1 MCHRVVCPDCG
12 KFTWEGCGLHIAQ
25 ALAGLSLEQI
35 CACDDDKDS
44 EHSWAT
50 ILNPSSPSRPVPRYP
65 LPYSA
70 ASSSSPSSSSSNI
83 KSSLP
88 TTSSFSIT
96 APNPVASGPTCHD
109 TSSLSS
115 SSTSTATPD
124 SIQYKLSKIS
134 TTSATTAAL
143 RMAAQ
148 AEALEEL
155 KRIKRQKEQELK
167 EANQGALQKLLQGL
181 SKADDDG
188 SGDHEMNSRTGS

>member
-50 ILNPSSPSRPVPRYP
+50 ILNPTSPSRPVPRYP
-65 LPYSA
+65 LPYPA
-70 ASSSSPSSSSSNI
+70 ASSSSLTSNI
-83 KSSLP
+83 PSSLP
-88 TTSSFSIT
+88 IPSSSSFSIT
-96 APNPVASGPTCHD
+96 SPNPASIPTCHD
-109 TSSLSS
+109 SSTSSS
-115 SSTSTATPD
+115 SSTTTTPD
-124 SIQYKLSKIS
+124 PIQYKLSKIS

-155 KRIKRQKEQELK
+155 KRIKQQKEQELK

-181 SKADDDG
+181 SEADDDNQG
-188 SGDHEMNSRTGS
+188 GAPTGS

>member
-12 KFTWEGCGLHIAQ
+12 KFTWEAQ

-50 ILNPSSPSRPVPRYP
+50 ILNPTSPSRPVPRYP

-70 ASSSSPSSSSSNI
+70 ASSSTTSIP
-83 KSSLP
+83 SSLP
-88 TTSSFSIT
+88 IPSSSSFSIT
-96 APNPVASGPTCHD
+96 SSTPASGPTCHD
-109 TSSLSS
+109 SLTSS
-115 SSTSTATPD
+115 SSYSTTTISPD
-124 SIQYKLSKIS
+124 PIQYKLSKIS

-148 AEALEEL
+148 ADALEEL
-155 KRIKRQKEQELK
+155 KRIKQQKEQELK

-181 SKADDDG
+181 SEADNVG
-188 SGDHEMNSRTGS
+188 TNQGAPTGS

>member
-50 ILNPSSPSRPVPRYP
+50 ILKPSSPSRPVPRYP
-65 LPYSA
+65 LPYPA
-70 ASSSSPSSSSSNI
+70 VSSSSPSSSSNI

-96 APNPVASGPTCHD
+96 APNPAASGPTCHD
-109 TSSLSS
+109 TSSPSS

-124 SIQYKLSKIS
+124 PIQYKLSKIS

-155 KRIKRQKEQELK
+155 KRIKRQKDQELK
-167 EANQGALQKLLQGL
+167 EVNQGALQKLLQGL
-181 SKADDDG
+181 SGADDDG
-188 SGDHEMNSRTGS
+188 SGDHEMNSRTGSS